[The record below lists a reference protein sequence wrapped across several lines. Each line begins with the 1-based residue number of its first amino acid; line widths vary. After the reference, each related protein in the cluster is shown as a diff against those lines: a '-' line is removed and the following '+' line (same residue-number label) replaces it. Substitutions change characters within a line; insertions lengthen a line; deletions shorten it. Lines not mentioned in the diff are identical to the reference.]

1 MQDYIQFAQQN
12 KQNMLL
18 VAAFFGLLTMLIVTE
33 LKRVTRSYTELSTHE
48 AVRLMNADDTIVVD
62 IREKK
67 DLANG
72 VLAGAKHIPLKD
84 LTKRLTELEKHKNKN
99 ILVYDDAGIRSGAV
113 CQQLTKAGFEQVSSL
128 KGGVSSWTADNL
140 PLEK

>member
-1 MQDYIQFAQQN
+1 MQDYIQFAQ
-12 KQNMLL
+12 QNMLL
-18 VAAFFGLLTMLIVTE
+18 VAAFFGLLTMLILTE
-33 LKRVTRSYTELSTHE
+33 LKRATRSYTELSSHE
-48 AVRLMNADDTIVVD
+48 AVRLMNDDDTLVVD

-72 VLAGAKHIPLKD
+72 TLTGAKNIPLKD
-84 LTKRLTELEKHKNKN
+84 FTKRMTELEKHKSKN
-99 ILVYDDAGIRSGAV
+99 ILVYDDTGMRSGAI

-128 KGGVSSWTADNL
+128 KGGISSWSADNL

>member
-1 MQDYIQFAQQN
+1 MQDYIQFAQ
-12 KQNMLL
+12 QNMLL

-48 AVRLMNADDTIVVD
+48 AVVD

-99 ILVYDDAGIRSGAV
+99 ILVYDDAGMRSGAV

>member
-1 MQDYIQFAQQN
+1 MQDYIQFAQ
-12 KQNMLL
+12 QNMLL

-33 LKRVTRSYTELSTHE
+33 LKRATRSYGEVSSHE
-48 AVRLMNADDTIVVD
+48 AVRLMNADDTVVVD
-62 IREKK
+62 VREKK

-72 VLAGAKHIPLKD
+72 ALTGAKNIPIKD
-84 LTKRLTELEKHKNKN
+84 FTKRMSELEKHKSKS
-99 ILVYDDAGIRSGAV
+99 ILVYCDTGMRSGAI

-128 KGGVSSWTADNL
+128 KGGISAWTADNL